1 MLGSFLLSRERS
13 AGARQWR
20 VRQTQTV
27 GDIAH
32 SARQVGIRAAWALG
46 PALLALA
53 NPHFRHWLAQALGSA
68 CVIGGVFAAPLLTLV
83 AWLGL
88 MLPERV
94 ALHQA
99 STTLFAVA
107 LIWVVLAVLS
117 AHVQTNKRQDE
128 QH

>member
-1 MLGSFLLSRERS
+1 VLGSFLLSRERS
-13 AGARQWR
+13 AGALQWR

-32 SARQVGIRAAWALG
+32 SARQVGMRAAWALG

-107 LIWVVLAVLS
+107 LIWVVVAVLS
-117 AHVQTNKRQDE
+117 AHVQANKRQDE

>member
-32 SARQVGIRAAWALG
+32 SARQVGMRAAWALG

-68 CVIGGVFAAPLLTLV
+68 CVIGGVFAAPLLTLA

-117 AHVQTNKRQDE
+117 AHVQANKRQDE

>member
-1 MLGSFLLSRERS
+1 VLGSFLLSRERS

-20 VRQTQTV
+20 LRQTQTV
-27 GDIAH
+27 GGIAH
-32 SARQVGIRAAWALG
+32 SARQVGMRAAWALG

-68 CVIGGVFAAPLLTLV
+68 CVIGGFFAAPLLTLV

-88 MLPERV
+88 MLPARV

-117 AHVQTNKRQDE
+117 AHVQANKRQDK